1 MEAIC
6 LKSKGF
12 GAVHMQRI
20 STIYTQYD
28 LVLYIINDA
37 HFCILFDKIYAY
49 IRMQYLHTVYWTIWT
64 HQHTFNDVIQHQN

>member
-1 MEAIC
+1 MKAIC

-37 HFCILFDKIYAY
+37 HFCILFDNICMVYTYAILAY
-49 IRMQYLHTVYWTIWT
+49 SIL
-64 HQHTFNDVIQHQN
+64 